1 MKILIKGGRVISP
14 HIPDVGPP
22 AETPQA
28 PPASQAV
35 DAVMDVLIDGSAIV
49 KIAKN
54 ISAPTAK
61 RIDAEGM
68 VVAPGFV
75 DMHTHLR
82 EPGREDEETIESG
95 SRSGVKGGYCAL
107 VPMANTDP
115 VGDNVEVINFLNAQ
129 AEKFAWSH
137 IYPVGAVTRGL
148 KGEAITEIGEFKEA
162 GVVALSDD
170 GRPVSNSKILT
181 LALEYAGMFNLPI
194 ISHCEDLHLTD
205 GGCMNEGL
213 NATILGLPGMPAAAE
228 EVMVARD
235 IALARF
241 TGGRVHIAHLSCAR
255 SVELVRQAKIEGVKV
270 TAETAP
276 HYFSLTDDAVK
287 TYDTNA
293 KMNPPLRT
301 TEDVEAVRQ
310 GLRDGT
316 IDAIATDHAPHTHV
330 EKEVAFIDAPFGIVG
345 LETCLPLVMTKLV
358 EEHVLTLPQAI
369 AKLTLGP
376 ARILGLPMGKIE
388 AGARADITVFDP
400 SAEHVVDTNSFECKC
415 RNSPF
420 NGWRLKGRAVHVI
433 VAGQLRLHDGRL
445 AG

>member
-1 MKILIKGGRVISP
+1 MKIFIKGGRVIDP
-14 HIPDVGPP
+14 G
-22 AETPQA
+22 AESG
-28 PPASQAV
+28 PASGI
-35 DAVMDVLIDGSAIV
+35 DAIMDVLIEDSI
-49 KIAKN
+49 IAKIGKN
-54 ISAPTAK
+54 IASPKAK
-61 RIDAEGM
+61 LVDASGL
-68 VVAPGFV
+68 VVSPGFI

-82 EPGREDEETIESG
+82 EPGREDEETIASG
-95 SRSGVKGGYCAL
+95 SRSGIKGGFCAL
-107 VPMANTDP
+107 APMANTNP
-115 VGDNVEVINFLNAQ
+115 VADNVEVINFLNAQ
-129 AEKFAWSH
+129 AEKSAWTH
-137 IYPVGAVTRGL
+137 IYPVGAVTHGL
-148 KGEAITEIGEFKEA
+148 EGKTITEIGEFKEA
-162 GVVALSDD
+162 GVVAISDD
-170 GRPVSNSKILT
+170 GRPVTDSKVFS
-181 LALEYAGMFNLPI
+181 LALEYASMFNLPI
-194 ISHCEDLHLTD
+194 ISHCEDLHLTE

-213 NATILGLPGMPAAAE
+213 NSTILGLPGMPSAAE

-241 TGGRVHIAHLSCAR
+241 TGGSVHIAHVSCAR
-255 SVELVRQAKIEGVKV
+255 SVEHIRRAKLEGVRV

-301 TEDVEAVRQ
+301 AEDVAAVKE

-345 LETCLPLVMTKLV
+345 LETCLPLVITRLV
-358 EEHVLTLPQAI
+358 DEGVLSLAQAI

-376 ARILGLPMGKIE
+376 ARILNLPMGKIE

-400 SAEHVVDTNSFECKC
+400 SHTFAVDTSAFECKC

-420 NGWRLKGRAVHVI
+420 NGWHLKGRAMHVI
-433 VAGQLRLHDGRL
+433 VAGQIRLQDGRL
-445 AG
+445 VG

>member
-1 MKILIKGGRVISP
+1 VKILIKGGRV
-14 HIPDVGPP
+14 VN
-22 AETPQA
+22 PQA
-28 PPASQAV
+28 PASRLEPKSAEPAL
-35 DAVMDVLIDGSAIV
+35 DAIMDVLIEDSTII
-49 KIAKN
+49 KIGKN
-54 ISAPTAK
+54 IS
-61 RIDAEGM
+61 DANARRVDADGM
-68 VVAPGFV
+68 VVAPGFI

-107 VPMANTDP
+107 APMANTEP
-115 VGDNVEVINFLNAQ
+115 VADNVEVINFLNAQ
-129 AEKFAWSH
+129 AEKYAWTH
-137 IYPVGAVTRGL
+137 IYPVGSVTRGL
-148 KGEAITEIGEFKEA
+148 KGETITEIGEFKEA

-170 GRPVSNSKILT
+170 GRPVTNSRIFM
-181 LALEYAGMFNLPI
+181 LALQYAGMFNLPV
-194 ISHCEDLHLTD
+194 ISHCEDVHLTE

-213 NATILGLPGMPAAAE
+213 NSTILGLPGMPAAAE

-235 IALARF
+235 IALARW
-241 TGGRVHIAHLSCAR
+241 TGGRVHVAHVSCANT
-255 SVELVRQAKIEGVKV
+255 VELVRRAKFEGVNV

-301 TEDVEAVRQ
+301 AEDVEAVRQ

-330 EKEVAFIDAPFGIVG
+330 EKQVAFIEAPFGVIG
-345 LETCLPLVMTKLV
+345 LETCLPLVITKLV
-358 EEHVLTLPQAI
+358 DEGVLTLPEAI

-376 ARILGLPMGKIE
+376 ARILGLSMGKIE
-388 AGARADITVFDP
+388 TGARADITVFDP
-400 SAEHVVDTNSFECKC
+400 ASEYKIDVNTFECKC

-420 NGWRLKGRAVHVI
+420 NGWRLKGKAVHVI
-433 VAGQLRLHDGRL
+433 VAGQPRLLDGRL
-445 AG
+445 VG